1 MEIILTVEMTLF
13 YLCFFMVAYI
23 FVFALLSNIKNNPK
37 KIDSKKS
44 YKMLVLIPAYKEDSV
59 IEKAVQSITDQDYP
73 QESYRVAVISDK
85 MQDSTNEIIR
95 SYGVDVLIPDFEKS
109 SKAKALNFAIS
120 KMEGKYD
127 VVIILDADN
136 TVDRSF
142 LKEINNAYYLGSKAI
157 QAHRVA
163 QNLDTHTA
171 VLDAVS
177 EEINNSI
184 FRKGHNILG
193 LSAALIG
200 SGMAFDYKW
209 FVKHVERLMTAGE
222 DKGLEVLLLKQRIY
236 INYLESTFVYDM
248 KTQKEGVF
256 YNQRRRWL
264 AAQFAILGSAIRDLP
279 RAIVS
284 LNYDLIDKLIQ
295 WMMPPR
301 VMLLGILS
309 IMCVGTLF
317 VDPLISLKWWILTV
331 ALSLGFAL
339 ALPDYLVDVKL
350 MRAIKRVPVI
360 FGLMV
365 LNMFRL
371 KGVNKN
377 FIHTKKG

>member
-1 MEIILTVEMTLF
+1 
-13 YLCFFMVAYI
+13 
-23 FVFALLSNIKNNPK
+23 
-37 KIDSKKS
+37 
-44 YKMLVLIPAYKEDSV
+44 
-59 IEKAVQSITDQDYP
+59 
-73 QESYRVAVISDK
+73 
-85 MQDSTNEIIR
+85 
-95 SYGVDVLIPDFEKS
+95 
-109 SKAKALNFAIS
+109 
-120 KMEGKYD
+120 MEGKYD

-222 DKGLEVLLLKQRIY
+222 DKELEVLLLKQRIY